1 MSPFET
7 PTVAAPRSETQR
19 GPAFAANNPWDHLGK
34 SFGAT
39 TSSNEVTFPVASP
52 MLNVAEGTKKPR
64 QVLFGNKRQQIL
76 NITKQLAL
84 LVETGVDIAEAI
96 GVVCDQLP
104 AGQVRHAWLGIRDD
118 INSGKALS
126 VALNQQKDTL
136 GADYVVSISAG
147 EASGKL
153 AEVLKSTASK
163 LERDL
168 DLQWS
173 TRSALA
179 YPCVLCVVAF
189 GVVNSLIWFVLPQF
203 EKVFENMNYTP
214 PWITLFLL
222 DSARTIR
229 SYFLLIAVAVIS
241 LVALTIFTWRHPGFS
256 VKRDQL
262 LCRLP
267 IIGKAYRYL
276 ATSGFFLLCG
286 NMLRH
291 GVPLL
296 DSLQLCARATF
307 SPILRSILEETE
319 RDVLVGRNL
328 SHSLVKSNFL
338 PPGAASMITMA
349 EKSGNLDRV
358 MITTGEYF
366 EKEGVQSLQQALKL
380 LEPILIVFMGGL
392 VALVIASVML
402 PMMDANSAVR

>member
-1 MSPFET
+1 MPSFET
-7 PTVAAPRSETQR
+7 PTRTSLNSPKAGSFPN
-19 GPAFAANNPWDHLGK
+19 GKNLPWDTWNSSQPFTSASFESAVSVLGT
-34 SFGAT
+34 G
-39 TSSNEVTFPVASP
+39 
-52 MLNVAEGTKKPR
+52 NVPQNKPHRKLTLFNNKK
-64 QVLFGNKRQQIL
+64 QQIL

-104 AGQVRHAWLGIRDD
+104 QGSVRDAWVSIGED
-118 INSGKALS
+118 INAGRALS
-126 VALNQQKDTL
+126 YALNQQKNIL
-136 GADYVVSISAG
+136 GAEYVVSLTAG

-153 AEVLKSTASK
+153 IEVLKSTAAK

-189 GVVNSLIWFVLPQF
+189 GVVNSLVWFVLPQF

-214 PWITLFLL
+214 PWITQVLL
-222 DSARTIR
+222 SGAKTTR
-229 SYFLLIAVAVIS
+229 SYYWLLILGAVS
-241 LVALTIFTWRHPGFS
+241 LVTAVIFTWRHPRFS
-256 VKRDQL
+256 VYRDKF
-262 LCRLP
+262 LCLLP
-267 IIGKAYRYL
+267 IVGKSYRYL

-296 DSLQLCARATF
+296 DSLQLCARASI
-307 SPILRSILEETE
+307 SPTLRAVLEETE

-328 SHSLVKSNFL
+328 SHTLAKSQFL

-380 LEPILIVFMGGL
+380 LEPVLIVFMGGL

>member
-1 MSPFET
+1 MPSFET
-7 PTVAAPRSETQR
+7 PTRSPFTPANSR
-19 GPAFAANNPWDHLGK
+19 GLPSGASSPWDHW
-34 SFGAT
+34 
-39 TSSNEVTFPVASP
+39 SNPASAQSTPLDGTVQLTNSNGLPNASP
-52 MLNVAEGTKKPR
+52 RRRGSFLSNKK
-64 QVLFGNKRQQIL
+64 QQIL

-96 GVVCDQLP
+96 CVVCDQLP
-104 AGQVRHAWLGIRDD
+104 NGPVRQAWLSIRED

-126 VALNQQKDTL
+126 YALNQQKLVL
-136 GADYVVSISAG
+136 GSDYVVSISAG

-179 YPCVLCVVAF
+179 YPCVLIVVAF

-214 PWITLFLL
+214 PWITQVLL
-222 DSARTIR
+222 SGAKTART
-229 SYFLLIAVAVIS
+229 YYWLFGLLVIS
-241 LVALTIFTWRHPGFS
+241 FVGLTIFTWRHPKFA
-256 VKRDQL
+256 VYRDKL
-262 LCRLP
+262 LCCLP

-286 NMLRH
+286 NMLKH

-296 DSLQLCARATF
+296 ESLQLCARASF
-307 SPILRSILEETE
+307 SPTLRAILEETE

-328 SHSLVKSNFL
+328 SHTLGKATFL

-366 EKEGVQSLQQALKL
+366 EKEGVQSLQQALKM

>member
-1 MSPFET
+1 MPSFET
-7 PTVAAPRSETQR
+7 PTRTPLDKPSPFGASTGKTA
-19 GPAFAANNPWDHLGK
+19 PWDK
-34 SFGAT
+34 W
-39 TSSNEVTFPVASP
+39 SNSNSMLTPQLDNSIQISGSNSVAPTNHRRKFALLS
-52 MLNVAEGTKKPR
+52 
-64 QVLFGNKRQQIL
+64 NKRQQLL

-84 LVETGVDIAEAI
+84 LVDTGVDIAEAI
-96 GVVCDQLP
+96 TVICDQIP
-104 AGQVRHAWLGIRDD
+104 SGPVRQAWLNIGED
-118 INSGKALS
+118 INAGRALS
-126 VALNQQKDTL
+126 YALNQQRNVL

-153 AEVLKSTASK
+153 AEVLKSTATK

-214 PWITLFLL
+214 PWITQILL
-222 DSARTIR
+222 SGARTARAYYWLIGL
-229 SYFLLIAVAVIS
+229 SAIALIAI
-241 LVALTIFTWRHPGFS
+241 TIFTWRHPKFA
-256 VKRDQL
+256 VYRDKL
-262 LCRLP
+262 LCCIP

-296 DSLQLCARATF
+296 DSLQLCARASF
-307 SPILRSILEETE
+307 SPTLRSVLEETE

-328 SHSLVKSNFL
+328 SHTLAKSTFL

-366 EKEGVQSLQQALKL
+366 EKEGVQSLQQALKM

>member
-1 MSPFET
+1 MPSFET
-7 PTVAAPRSETQR
+7 PTRAPLNTPNPLGVPNGKNS
-19 GPAFAANNPWDHLGK
+19 PWDHWSTPNSILTPQLDNAVQLSG
-34 SFGAT
+34 
-39 TSSNEVTFPVASP
+39 SNSVTPVNNRRKFALLS
-52 MLNVAEGTKKPR
+52 
-64 QVLFGNKRQQIL
+64 NKRQQIL

-84 LVETGVDIAEAI
+84 LVDTGVDIAEAI
-96 GVVCDQLP
+96 TVICDQIPLGP
-104 AGQVRHAWLGIRDD
+104 VRQAWLNIGED
-118 INSGKALS
+118 INAGRALS
-126 VALNQQKDTL
+126 YALNQQRNVL

-153 AEVLKSTASK
+153 AEVLKSTAAK

-214 PWITLFLL
+214 PWITQALL
-222 DSARTIR
+222 SGARTAR
-229 SYFLLIAVAVIS
+229 AYYWLFGLSAIA
-241 LVALTIFTWRHPGFS
+241 LVAATIFTWRHPRFA
-256 VKRDQL
+256 VYRDKL
-262 LCRLP
+262 LCCIP
-267 IIGKAYRYL
+267 IIGTAYRYL

-296 DSLQLCARATF
+296 DSLQLCARASF
-307 SPILRSILEETE
+307 SPTLRSILEETE

-328 SHSLVKSNFL
+328 SHSLAKSSFL
-338 PPGAASMITMA
+338 PAGAAAMITMA

-366 EKEGVQSLQQALKL
+366 EKEGVQSLQQALKM
-380 LEPILIVFMGGL
+380 LEPILIVLMGGL

>member
-1 MSPFET
+1 VCEQT
-7 PTVAAPRSETQR
+7 PS
-19 GPAFAANNPWDHLGK
+19 
-34 SFGAT
+34 GAVREAW
-39 TSSNEVTFPVASP
+39 TS
-52 MLNVAEGTKKPR
+52 
-64 QVLFGNKRQQIL
+64 
-76 NITKQLAL
+76 
-84 LVETGVDIAEAI
+84 I
-96 GVVCDQLP
+96 GE
-104 AGQVRHAWLGIRDD
+104 D
-118 INSGKALS
+118 INAGRALS
-126 VALNQQKDTL
+126 YALNQQKQVL
-136 GADYVVSISAG
+136 GAEYVVSIAAG

-153 AEVLKSTASK
+153 AEVLKSTAAK

-179 YPCVLCVVAF
+179 YPCILCVVAF
-189 GVVNSLIWFVLPQF
+189 GVVNSLVWFVLPQF

-214 PWITLFLL
+214 PLITQFLL
-222 DSARTIR
+222 SGAQTIR
-229 SYFLLIAVAVIS
+229 AYYWILALGFLTIVGAV
-241 LVALTIFTWRHPGFS
+241 IFTWRHPKFA
-256 VKRDQL
+256 VYRDKF
-262 LCRLP
+262 LCCLP
-267 IIGKAYRYL
+267 VIGKAYRYM

-296 DSLQLCARATF
+296 DTLQLCARASM
-307 SPILRSILEETE
+307 SPTLRSVLEETE

-328 SHSLVKSNFL
+328 SHTLAKSQFL

>member
-1 MSPFET
+1 MPSFET
-7 PTVAAPRSETQR
+7 PTRTPLNTPNSL
-19 GPAFAANNPWDHLGK
+19 GIPNGKNSPWDHWSTPNSILTPQLDNAVQLSG
-34 SFGAT
+34 
-39 TSSNEVTFPVASP
+39 SNSVTPVNNRRKFALLS
-52 MLNVAEGTKKPR
+52 
-64 QVLFGNKRQQIL
+64 NKRQQIL

-84 LVETGVDIAEAI
+84 LVDTGVDIAEAI
-96 GVVCDQLP
+96 TVICDQIPLGP
-104 AGQVRHAWLGIRDD
+104 VRQAWLNIGED
-118 INSGKALS
+118 INAGRALS
-126 VALNQQKDTL
+126 YALNQQRNVL

-153 AEVLKSTASK
+153 AEVLKSTAAK

-214 PWITLFLL
+214 PWITQALL
-222 DSARTIR
+222 SGARTAR
-229 SYFLLIAVAVIS
+229 AYYWLFGLSAIA
-241 LVALTIFTWRHPGFS
+241 LVAATIFTWRHPRFA
-256 VKRDQL
+256 VYRDKL
-262 LCRLP
+262 LCCIP

-296 DSLQLCARATF
+296 DSLQLCARASF
-307 SPILRSILEETE
+307 SPTLRSILEETE

-328 SHSLVKSNFL
+328 SHSLAKSSFL
-338 PPGAASMITMA
+338 PAGAAAMITMA

-366 EKEGVQSLQQALKL
+366 EKEGVQSLQQALKM
-380 LEPILIVFMGGL
+380 LEPILIVLMGGL

>member
-1 MSPFET
+1 MPSFET
-7 PTVAAPRSETQR
+7 PTRTPLNTPNSL
-19 GPAFAANNPWDHLGK
+19 GIPNGKNSPWDHWSTANSILTPQLDNAVQLSG
-34 SFGAT
+34 
-39 TSSNEVTFPVASP
+39 SNSVTPANNRRKFALLS
-52 MLNVAEGTKKPR
+52 
-64 QVLFGNKRQQIL
+64 NKRQQIL

-84 LVETGVDIAEAI
+84 LVDTGVDIAEAI
-96 GVVCDQLP
+96 TVICDQIPLGP
-104 AGQVRHAWLGIRDD
+104 VRQAWLNIGED
-118 INSGKALS
+118 INAGRALS
-126 VALNQQKDTL
+126 YALNQQRNVL

-153 AEVLKSTASK
+153 AEVLKSTAAK

-214 PWITLFLL
+214 PWITQALL
-222 DSARTIR
+222 SGARTAR
-229 SYFLLIAVAVIS
+229 AYYWLFGLSAIA
-241 LVALTIFTWRHPGFS
+241 LVAATIFTWRHPRFA
-256 VKRDQL
+256 VYRDKL
-262 LCRLP
+262 LCCIP

-296 DSLQLCARATF
+296 DSLQLCARASF
-307 SPILRSILEETE
+307 SPTLRSILEETE

-328 SHSLVKSNFL
+328 SHSLAKSSFL
-338 PPGAASMITMA
+338 PAGAAAMITMA

-366 EKEGVQSLQQALKL
+366 EKEGVQSLQQALKM
-380 LEPILIVFMGGL
+380 LEPILIVLMGGL

>member
-1 MSPFET
+1 MPSFET
-7 PTVAAPRSETQR
+7 PTRTPLNTPNSLGVPNGKNS
-19 GPAFAANNPWDHLGK
+19 PWDHWSTPNAILTPQLDNAVQLSG
-34 SFGAT
+34 
-39 TSSNEVTFPVASP
+39 SNSVTPANNRRKFALLS
-52 MLNVAEGTKKPR
+52 
-64 QVLFGNKRQQIL
+64 NKRQQIL

-84 LVETGVDIAEAI
+84 LVDTGVDIAEAI
-96 GVVCDQLP
+96 TVICDQIPLGP
-104 AGQVRHAWLGIRDD
+104 VRQAWLNIGED
-118 INSGKALS
+118 INAGRALS
-126 VALNQQKDTL
+126 YALNQQRNVL

-153 AEVLKSTASK
+153 AEVLKSTAAK

-214 PWITLFLL
+214 PWITQALL
-222 DSARTIR
+222 SGARTAR
-229 SYFLLIAVAVIS
+229 AYYWLFGLSAIA
-241 LVALTIFTWRHPGFS
+241 LVAATIFTWRHPRFA
-256 VKRDQL
+256 VYRDKL
-262 LCRLP
+262 LCCIP
-267 IIGKAYRYL
+267 IIGTAYRYL

-296 DSLQLCARATF
+296 DSLQLCARASF
-307 SPILRSILEETE
+307 SPTLRSILEETE

-328 SHSLVKSNFL
+328 SHSLAKSSFL
-338 PPGAASMITMA
+338 PPGAAAMITMA

-366 EKEGVQSLQQALKL
+366 EKEGVQSLQQALKM
-380 LEPILIVFMGGL
+380 LEPILIVLMGGL

>member
-1 MSPFET
+1 MPSFET
-7 PTVAAPRSETQR
+7 PTRTSLNASNPRSIPNEK
-19 GPAFAANNPWDHLGK
+19 NLPWDQWNP
-34 SFGAT
+34 SQAFST
-39 TSSNEVTFPVASP
+39 PSVDSSVSV
-52 MLNVAEGTKKPR
+52 LNVGSGQSTPAKLR
-64 QVLFGNKRQQIL
+64 RSLFGNKKQQIL

-96 GVVCDQLP
+96 GVVCEQTP
-104 AGQVRHAWLGIRDD
+104 SGAVREAWTSIGED
-118 INSGKALS
+118 INAGRALS
-126 VALNQQKDTL
+126 YALTQQKQVL
-136 GADYVVSISAG
+136 GAEYVVSITAG

-153 AEVLKSTASK
+153 AEVLKSTAAK

-179 YPCVLCVVAF
+179 YPCILCVVAF
-189 GVVNSLIWFVLPQF
+189 GVVNSLVWFVLPQL

-214 PWITLFLL
+214 PWITQFLL
-222 DSARTIR
+222 SGAHTIR
-229 SYFLLIAVAVIS
+229 AYYWILVLGFLT
-241 LVALTIFTWRHPGFS
+241 LVGSIIFTWRHPKFA
-256 VKRDQL
+256 VYRDKF

-267 IIGKAYRYL
+267 VIGKAYRYM

-296 DSLQLCARATF
+296 DTLQLCARASM
-307 SPILRSILEETE
+307 SPTLRSVLEETE

-328 SHSLVKSNFL
+328 SHTLAKSQFL